1 MDRVSYRNATL
12 AIRSLMGVLIG
23 LAVGAVAATVGAVAV
38 VGYLALALWL
48 VAGVIWWAW
57 G

>member
-1 MDRVSYRNATL
+1 
-12 AIRSLMGVLIG
+12 MGVLIG